1 MPALV
6 RPDRRETGTSP
17 RRFPS
22 GRAHPALAHPIHLN
36 PPPLRTANGHHQDE
50 RRASWLEL
58 FLDLIFAGAV
68 GQLAGVLQ
76 YHPTL
81 GMLVR
86 FAMIFTPIWWL
97 WIQLSFYADRH
108 ESDDAAYRGTFLA
121 AMLLCVA
128 LAVSAPRAVAGDTA
142 GFVVAFVL
150 LRGLLLL
157 LYARARRYLP
167 ATRWLYGR
175 FLIFFGAGGVLWLA
189 SLAVA
194 TPLRYAFWGA
204 GLLTDAVG
212 ALAML
217 IPGRYVPLNSAH
229 LTDRF
234 KIFVLIVLGESVIR
248 LISAA
253 TLRPWSVPLAVV
265 LAAAMITLAAL
276 WLAWL
281 TAAGR
286 DGLHSAPSIAGFAAV
301 NLPIVAG
308 IAAASAGLH
317 MAILAADGATTIG
330 IGPRAALY
338 GGVSVCLAATAILPS
353 VSMTP
358 WRRTV
363 RLATALAAMGL
374 VFMGAVVL
382 PVYLVPALTAIL
394 ALGLAAE
401 AHPGWRL
408 AVTRRG
414 HRNPPGRRP
423 VPARAAASSPG
434 RPR

>member
-1 MPALV
+1 MTGSLPIRERNPSMPVLV
-6 RPDRRETGTSP
+6 RPDRHETGASS

-22 GRAHPALAHPIHLN
+22 GPAHPSLVHPIHLS
-36 PPPLRTANGHHQDE
+36 PPPLRTADGHHEDQ

-58 FLDLIFAGAV
+58 FFDLVFAGAV

-86 FAMIFTPIWWL
+86 FGLVFTPIWWL
-97 WIQLSFYADRH
+97 WVQLSFYADRH
-108 ESDDAAYRGTFLA
+108 ESDDTAYRGAILA
-121 AMLLCVA
+121 AMLLCVG
-128 LAVSAPRAVAGDTA
+128 LAASAPRALAGDTA

-150 LRGLLLL
+150 VRGLQLV
-157 LYARARRYLP
+157 LYARARRHLP

-175 FLIFFGAGGVLWLA
+175 FLVFFGAGGALWLA

-204 GLLTDAVG
+204 GLLADAIG
-212 ALAML
+212 ALTML
-217 IPGRYVPLNSAH
+217 VPGRRVPLNSSH
-229 LTDRF
+229 LADRF
-234 KIFVLIVLGESVIR
+234 RIFVLIVLGESVLR

-253 TLRPWSVPLAVV
+253 AVRPWSVPLAVV
-265 LAAAMITLAAL
+265 LAAALVTLAAL
-276 WLAWL
+276 WLAWVT
-281 TAAGR
+281 TAGP
-286 DGLHSAPSIAGFAAV
+286 DGLRSQPAIAGFAAV

-317 MAILAADGATTIG
+317 IAILAADGAATIG

-338 GGVSVCLAATAILPS
+338 GGVGVCLAATAILPS
-353 VSMTP
+353 ARMTL

-363 RLATALAAMGL
+363 RLATAAAALGL

-394 ALGLAAE
+394 ALGLTAE
-401 AHPGWRL
+401 AHPRL
-408 AVTRRG
+408 A
-414 HRNPPGRRP
+414 GRRH
-423 VPARAAASSPG
+423 AR
-434 RPR
+434 RTT